1 MFLNR
6 VRKNKNIIKI
16 NDDANV
22 SHIRKNIVHEM
33 LESRRC
39 VGQAKGHNQVLECA
53 IACVEGGKP
62 LVTFRNVD
70 IVVTGAKIDLGE
82 YFGRPQLIEKVANK
96 WKRVSVLPSEPIEL
110 AVVDTESERPILLLG
125 KEDRHTNRRV

>member
-16 NDDANV
+16 NDDTNV
-22 SHIRKNIVHEM
+22 SHIRKNIIHEM

-39 VGQAKGHNQVLECA
+39 VGQAKGHNQVLECT
-53 IACVEGGKP
+53 IACAEGGKP
-62 LVTFRNVD
+62 LVAFNNADV
-70 IVVTGAKIDLGE
+70 VVTGAKINLGE

-96 WKRVSVLPSEPIEL
+96 WKRVSPSEPIEL

-125 KEDRHTNRRV
+125 EEDRRTDQRV